1 MRVSRRSFLKS
12 ASVALA
18 AGMVPCE
25 RALPTRTKRAFDIR
39 YPNPG
44 RLVVVTHEGVVGV
57 NDSVNETY
65 VRQMLDEGLMQF
77 TGLSN
82 PVEALES
89 FFPGLS
95 TSTKIA
101 IKPNLIW
108 GSIHTR
114 IELVRALLRRLTAML
129 NGTFPA
135 ENIYFYENQSF
146 PGAGYTTESIGYPV
160 HLVEDCYFPDLGWY
174 IFCDGKDRPYSKTL
188 HDCDYLINMPLLK
201 DHGATDFTFAMK
213 NHLGTVNP
221 LGKLGV
227 CSNIKALLDINA
239 SDVVSN
245 KQRLIIL
252 DALFCIYEGGPG
264 GTAQERP
271 SSIFIAQDPVTLEYT
286 GRKWVNAYRQAAGF
300 PAKPGSYIETA
311 AGEPY
316 SMGVADPDHMTI
328 ITRSITGVS
337 RPLPEPCR
345 FTLSEGY
352 PNPFRGATQVSLEL
366 ERASTVLLSVHDV
379 SGREIAILAREM
391 LSPGFHVFEW
401 RPGNLPSGVYLLR
414 AVIEGHHAM
423 RKLVFITP

>member
-1 MRVSRRSFLKS
+1 MKASRRSFLRT

-18 AGMVPCE
+18 AGMVPFE
-25 RALPTRTKRAFDIR
+25 RALPSRLKETADYR

-44 RLVVVTHEGVVGV
+44 RLVVVTHEGVIGQS
-57 NDSVNETY
+57 DTVNEAY

-77 TGLSN
+77 TGLPN

-89 FFPGLS
+89 FFPGLT

-129 NGTFPA
+129 NGRFPA
-135 ENIYFYENQSF
+135 ENIFFYENQSF
-146 PGAGYTTESIGYPV
+146 PGAGYTTETIGYPV

-201 DHGATDFTFAMK
+201 DHASTDFTFAMK
-213 NHLGTVNP
+213 NHFGSVNP
-221 LGKLGV
+221 QGPLGV

-239 SDVVSN
+239 SDVVAS

-286 GRKWVNAYRQAAGF
+286 GRKWVNAYREAAGF

-316 SMGVADPDHMTI
+316 SMGIADPDRMTI
-328 ITRSITGVS
+328 ITRSITGVES
-337 RPLPEPCR
+337 PLPEPSR

-352 PNPFRGATQVSLEL
+352 PNPFRSSTQVSLEL
-366 ERASTVLLSVHDV
+366 EHASSVSLVVHDV
-379 SGREIAILAREM
+379 SGRVITTLTREM
-391 LSPGFHVFEW
+391 LSPGFHVFDW

-414 AVIEGHHAM
+414 AVIDGHHAL
-423 RKLVFITP
+423 RKLVFISQ